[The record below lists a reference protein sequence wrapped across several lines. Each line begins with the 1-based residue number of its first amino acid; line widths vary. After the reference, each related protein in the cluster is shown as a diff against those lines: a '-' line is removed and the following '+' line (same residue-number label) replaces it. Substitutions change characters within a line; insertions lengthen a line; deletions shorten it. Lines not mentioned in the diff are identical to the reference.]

1 MSAPYFIFFF
11 CFSFFFYFSSVFRS
25 SPSLLCYQLAVASHL
40 RLGSSSSLSTQSW
53 LVVVIEFIFRPA
65 YELRGNA
72 SSSAVTSH
80 LRRVSCFPWVLLEL
94 ELNRLENE
102 LRGSAWSSSLMCRF
116 RSKDFVFVLLCS
128 WMVGFSDKDRELGE
142 AHAEIRAL
150 RLSERQREK
159 AVEEVCSC
167 CY

>member
-1 MSAPYFIFFF
+1 MSAWW
-11 CFSFFFYFSSVFRS
+11 S

-65 YELRGNA
+65 YELRG
-72 SSSAVTSH
+72 
-80 LRRVSCFPWVLLEL
+80 
-94 ELNRLENE
+94 
-102 LRGSAWSSSLMCRF
+102 
-116 RSKDFVFVLLCS
+116 
-128 WMVGFSDKDRELGE
+128 E

-159 AVEEVCSC
+159 AVEELTNELTKLEEKLKLTESLLQGKNLEIGKINE
-167 CY
+167 